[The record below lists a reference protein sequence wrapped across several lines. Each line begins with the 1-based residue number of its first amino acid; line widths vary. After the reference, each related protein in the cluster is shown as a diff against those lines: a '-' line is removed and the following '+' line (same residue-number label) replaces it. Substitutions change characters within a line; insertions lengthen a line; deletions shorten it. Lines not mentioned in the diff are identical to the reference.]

1 MKNVVSP
8 ESRATDIRSTP
19 VPTVVGIGAS
29 AGGLSAI
36 KEFFKRV
43 PTDSGLAFVV
53 VVHLSPEHESHLADL
68 LQTHVSMPV
77 RQVSETMALE
87 PNQVYVIPP
96 GANLNAIDT
105 HLRLSDLEES
115 RRDRAPIDHFFR
127 TLASTHDGHAVAVV
141 LTGTGSDGT
150 VGVREIKAK
159 GGLTIVQDPNEA
171 EYDGMPQSA
180 IATGLIDL
188 VLPLAE
194 IPDAILRFALTEPNV
209 PVFSDD
215 ERVDQDLEHLLQKVF
230 ALLRTRTSRDFSRY
244 KRNTV
249 TRRIQRRMQM
259 HQIEELHDYV
269 ERLRGDADEAH
280 ALADDLLITVTNFFR
295 DAQVFTRVGTEVL
308 SKLFEGKDASDVIRV
323 WCVGCATGEE
333 AYTLAILLMEEAER
347 HDEPPKIQIFAS
359 DLHDRSLKQ
368 ARDGFYPSDIETD
381 VSKERLERFFL
392 KENGGYRIRKELREH
407 VVFAPHNLLSD
418 APFSR
423 IDLITCRNVLI
434 YLQRD
439 VQKDVA
445 ELFHYALKPNG
456 YLLLGM
462 SETLGTTD
470 LFLMEHKP
478 HCLYRRRSGTALE
491 PRLPIFPT
499 HHRST
504 PRREQG
510 DGRENE
516 PAGFGTLHQRMVE
529 RYAPPSMLVNSDDR
543 IVHLSEHAGRYLVHP
558 GGEITASVYKLIRDE
573 LRIELRSLLHAA
585 RQSQK
590 PIRSTPVSVE
600 FDGETQ
606 PVVIDV
612 RPAPE
617 MAHEGF
623 ALVIFDER
631 VDDDAAGCGVQ
642 LAGNGAP
649 RSMSTDGDANIAGA
663 TDLRAELDLTKQ
675 RLQAI
680 IEKYET
686 SQEEMKAYNEEL
698 QSAIEELRSTMEEL
712 ETSKEELQ
720 SMNEE
725 LQTVNQENRHKVE
738 ELGQLSGDLQNL
750 LTATDIATLFLDRSL
765 RILRFTPRLS
775 ELFNIRTTDRGRP
788 ISDLTSDLGYE
799 DLENDARSVLER
811 LTTVERGVS
820 DGSGRCY
827 LTRVHPYRSSDD
839 RIDGVVITFIDIT
852 SRKVAEFALEEARH
866 YSESIVETLH
876 EPLLVLTPD
885 LHVKTVNQA
894 FYDSFRVQ
902 HKATIGRKIYDLG
915 NGQWDIPELH
925 TLLEEVLPDSEVFYD
940 YEVRHTFEDIGER
953 VMLLNAR
960 RLDHMQLILLGI
972 RDITDR
978 KHAEEA
984 LRESEDRFRLL
995 VHGPSEYAHLMLTPD
1010 GEISMWTDGAVRLFG
1025 YQSDEALGHHARM
1038 LFNDAD
1044 QAAGILESELEAAAR
1059 EGTADNECCMA
1070 RKDGTA
1076 FWASGAITAL
1086 YQDGGTLRGFAKVL
1100 RDNSKRKASEDALRD
1115 SEERFRAV
1123 ADLVPDLL
1131 WRADSAGERTW
1142 GNSRWMEYTGQSP
1155 EEAMGDGWADTIH
1168 AEDRDDAI
1176 ARYRDSIATLNP
1188 LWQEYRIRNAGGEY
1202 RWFLTEAVP
1211 VIDGD
1216 DSTRWYGSS
1225 NDINDQRSA
1234 RDTLEERV
1242 AERTRAVRELSRRLT
1257 MAEQEERRRISQ
1269 ILHDDLQQLLYG
1281 IDMRMGIVQRKT
1293 PEAAP
1298 GLPEDILQVRSW
1310 ISQAITTT
1318 RQLTVDLS
1326 PPILANEGLVDA
1338 MEWLQRQMHDLHGI
1352 EVLLEPVGEI
1362 NVADED
1368 VRVLLFQIVRELL
1381 FNVKKHAAV
1390 DHATVRL
1397 ECLDGLN
1404 VITVI
1409 DEGRG
1414 FDMQRLSSLPKEA
1427 RGFGL
1432 FSIEERMRLLGGHVT
1447 IVSQPG
1453 TGTTVSVHLP

>member
-1 MKNVVSP
+1 
-8 ESRATDIRSTP
+8 
-19 VPTVVGIGAS
+19 
-29 AGGLSAI
+29 
-36 KEFFKRV
+36 
-43 PTDSGLAFVV
+43 
-53 VVHLSPEHESHLADL
+53 
-68 LQTHVSMPV
+68 
-77 RQVSETMALE
+77 
-87 PNQVYVIPP
+87 
-96 GANLNAIDT
+96 
-105 HLRLSDLEES
+105 
-115 RRDRAPIDHFFR
+115 
-127 TLASTHDGHAVAVV
+127 
-141 LTGTGSDGT
+141 
-150 VGVREIKAK
+150 
-159 GGLTIVQDPNEA
+159 
-171 EYDGMPQSA
+171 
-180 IATGLIDL
+180 
-188 VLPLAE
+188 
-194 IPDAILRFALTEPNV
+194 
-209 PVFSDD
+209 
-215 ERVDQDLEHLLQKVF
+215 
-230 ALLRTRTSRDFSRY
+230 
-244 KRNTV
+244 
-249 TRRIQRRMQM
+249 
-259 HQIEELHDYV
+259 
-269 ERLRGDADEAH
+269 
-280 ALADDLLITVTNFFR
+280 
-295 DAQVFTRVGTEVL
+295 
-308 SKLFEGKDASDVIRV
+308 
-323 WCVGCATGEE
+323 
-333 AYTLAILLMEEAER
+333 
-347 HDEPPKIQIFAS
+347 
-359 DLHDRSLKQ
+359 
-368 ARDGFYPSDIETD
+368 
-381 VSKERLERFFL
+381 
-392 KENGGYRIRKELREH
+392 
-407 VVFAPHNLLSD
+407 
-418 APFSR
+418 
-423 IDLITCRNVLI
+423 
-434 YLQRD
+434 
-439 VQKDVA
+439 
-445 ELFHYALKPNG
+445 
-456 YLLLGM
+456 
-462 SETLGTTD
+462 
-470 LFLMEHKP
+470 
-478 HCLYRRRSGTALE
+478 
-491 PRLPIFPT
+491 
-499 HHRST
+499 
-504 PRREQG
+504 
-510 DGRENE
+510 
-516 PAGFGTLHQRMVE
+516 
-529 RYAPPSMLVNSDDR
+529 
-543 IVHLSEHAGRYLVHP
+543 
-558 GGEITASVYKLIRDE
+558 
-573 LRIELRSLLHAA
+573 
-585 RQSQK
+585 
-590 PIRSTPVSVE
+590 
-600 FDGETQ
+600 
-606 PVVIDV
+606 
-612 RPAPE
+612 
-617 MAHEGF
+617 
-623 ALVIFDER
+623 
-631 VDDDAAGCGVQ
+631 
-642 LAGNGAP
+642 
-649 RSMSTDGDANIAGA
+649 
-663 TDLRAELDLTKQ
+663 
-675 RLQAI
+675 
-680 IEKYET
+680 
-686 SQEEMKAYNEEL
+686 
-698 QSAIEELRSTMEEL
+698 
-712 ETSKEELQ
+712 
-720 SMNEE
+720 
-725 LQTVNQENRHKVE
+725 
-738 ELGQLSGDLQNL
+738 
-750 LTATDIATLFLDRSL
+750 
-765 RILRFTPRLS
+765 
-775 ELFNIRTTDRGRP
+775 
-788 ISDLTSDLGYE
+788 
-799 DLENDARSVLER
+799 
-811 LTTVERGVS
+811 
-820 DGSGRCY
+820 
-827 LTRVHPYRSSDD
+827 
-839 RIDGVVITFIDIT
+839 
-852 SRKVAEFALEEARH
+852 
-866 YSESIVETLH
+866 
-876 EPLLVLTPD
+876 
-885 LHVKTVNQA
+885 
-894 FYDSFRVQ
+894 
-902 HKATIGRKIYDLG
+902 
-915 NGQWDIPELH
+915 
-925 TLLEEVLPDSEVFYD
+925 
-940 YEVRHTFEDIGER
+940 
-953 VMLLNAR
+953 
-960 RLDHMQLILLGI
+960 
-972 RDITDR
+972 
-978 KHAEEA
+978 
-984 LRESEDRFRLL
+984 
-995 VHGPSEYAHLMLTPD
+995 MLTPD